1 MLTHLFQIRCDAN
14 PDEGISICS
23 SCKRTGE
30 KCSFCRVPMK
40 RGPSKGQRRESTG
53 SAARAGAGPRKKLLM
68 MPLLRKR
75 AFSTTNAVPIL
86 PTFSQSFSPAPR
98 HTHAPFDNQN
108 KLPSITFLTQQQPFP
123 TNTAS
128 SNHHTSPQ
136 MPRIFTT
143 NQLNNPLPSPDE
155 LRSGYSSRSNSV
167 PSYLPSEAP
176 KKLRQSSF
184 SSTSSSDTVTSPQLS
199 PRSSATI
206 SAPFNSSP
214 HDSIG
219 FNGSNVN
226 SITSGTAGLAL
237 DAHWQNR
244 QIDTYYQIIHPTL
257 PLLPNSKVS
266 LRQFLLRSNATET
279 QQEQQQ
285 HLAAAVLAGIN
296 GLAVRHTDP
305 KAAAAHCRQ
314 LLSAVLDLGQA
325 CGGLVS
331 ERLTPVAQSL
341 YLVCL
346 VCLFLF
352 TDESM
357 WLSSA
362 VSVAYSM
369 KLHLSY
375 SAADGALDEETR
387 MGRRRLFLV
396 LVVLDTMNSSTK
408 ALPQLVPNEYVRF
421 DEATDA
427 SCFPS
432 PVGIQLVKLCLALRA
447 SSSGNVSRTEL
458 DRVKADIEGLWDT
471 NPVLKA
477 LYYSVLM
484 THATNP
490 KSGNSGNQLPHIVT
504 SLTSLMVSP
513 LISVSPLMLFF
524 FMFVV
529 NGAEHLP
536 PTSPY
541 TIRAVEYLESHVAL
555 LGPSASEALRA
566 RIAAMAKHRRDL
578 TTTPQKDH
586 KPLQPELPLHTDSP
600 AGRRIQ
606 FNAIRDAGLDDLA
619 TVASVEKVYT

>member
-1 MLTHLFQIRCDAN
+1 
-14 PDEGISICS
+14 
-23 SCKRTGE
+23 
-30 KCSFCRVPMK
+30 MK

-53 SAARAGAGPRKKLLM
+53 SAASAGAGAKKKLLM

-86 PTFSQSFSPAPR
+86 PTFSQSFSTGPR
-98 HTHAPFDNQN
+98 QTNAPFDNQN
-108 KLPSITFLTQQQPFP
+108 KLPSITFLTQQQPFHA
-123 TNTAS
+123 AS
-128 SNHHTSPQ
+128 TNHHTSPQ
-136 MPRIFTT
+136 MPRIFKTSP
-143 NQLNNPLPSPDE
+143 LNNPLPSPDE

-167 PSYLPSEAP
+167 PSYLPSETP

-184 SSTSSSDTVTSPQLS
+184 SSTSSYDSVKSPQLS

-206 SAPFNSSP
+206 TAPCNSNP
-214 HDSIG
+214 HDNI
-219 FNGSNVN
+219 GSNSNSVN
-226 SITSGTAGLAL
+226 NIISGTAGLAL
-237 DAHWQNR
+237 DAYWQNR

-257 PLLPNSKVS
+257 PLLPNSKIS
-266 LRQFLLRSNATET
+266 LRQFLSRSNES
-279 QQEQQQ
+279 QQQ

-296 GLAVRHTDP
+296 GLTVRHTDP

-314 LLSAVLDLGQA
+314 LLSAVLDMGQA

-331 ERLTPVAQSL
+331 EGLTPVAQTL
-341 YLVCL
+341 YLLCL

-362 VSVAYSM
+362 ISVAYSM

-375 SAADGALDEETR
+375 SAADTVLDKETR

-396 LVVLDTMNSSTK
+396 LVVLDTMNASTK

-421 DEATDA
+421 DEAADA
-427 SCFPS
+427 ACFPS

-447 SSSGNVSRTEL
+447 SRSGNVSRTEL
-458 DRVKADIEGLWDT
+458 DRVKADIESLWDT

-477 LYYSVLM
+477 LYYSVLL
-484 THATNP
+484 THAINA
-490 KSGNSGNQLPHIVT
+490 KSANSDNQLPHIVT
-504 SLTSLMVSP
+504 ELTSLMVSP
-513 LISVSPLMLFF
+513 LISVSPLMPFF

-536 PTSPY
+536 PMSPY
-541 TIRAVEYLESHVAL
+541 TVRAVEYLEAHVAL
-555 LGPSASEALRA
+555 LGPSGGEALRA
-566 RIAAMAKHRRDL
+566 RIAAMAKYRHDL
-578 TTTPQKDH
+578 TTSPDQ
-586 KPLQPELPLHTDSP
+586 KPLHQQELALHTDSP

-606 FNAIRDAGLDDLA
+606 FKAIRDTGLDDLA
-619 TVASVEKVYT
+619 TVASVEKLYT